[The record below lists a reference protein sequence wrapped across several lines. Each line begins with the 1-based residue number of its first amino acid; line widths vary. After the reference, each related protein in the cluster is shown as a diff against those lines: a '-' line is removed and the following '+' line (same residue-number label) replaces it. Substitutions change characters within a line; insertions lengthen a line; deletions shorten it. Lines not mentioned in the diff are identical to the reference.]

1 MFYPNRKKS
10 MPRERAESWL
20 HLLTKT
26 LMFSSL
32 TSSPKR
38 LNFWI
43 LLVIFF
49 VKKSIDL
56 FDSLVWAKLAS
67 VSSTQFWTMAW
78 IEFKSNPLHLSRS
91 NIFRVFPFWQ
101 QNLSIIFEAIF
112 KLYIDNFCKDLH
124 EDSKS
129 SRIVPLESQSDKS
142 RYLNWDISQRFK
154 LPSSLALYR

>member
-1 MFYPNRKKS
+1 

-20 HLLTKT
+20 HLLTNT

-43 LLVIFF
+43 FLVIFF

-56 FDSLVWAKLAS
+56 FESLVWAKLAS

-91 NIFRVFPFWQ
+91 NIFRVLPLWQ
-101 QNLSIIFEAIF
+101 QNLFIIFEAIF
-112 KLYIDNFCKDLH
+112 KLYNDNFCKDLQ
-124 EDSKS
+124 EDNKS
-129 SRIVPLESQSDKS
+129 SKIVPLLSQSDKS
-142 RYLNWDISQRFK
+142 RYLNWDLSQRLK
-154 LPSSLALYR
+154 LPSSLALCR

>member
-1 MFYPNRKKS
+1 

-43 LLVIFF
+43 FLVIFF

-56 FDSLVWAKLAS
+56 FESLVWAKLAS
-67 VSSTQFWTMAW
+67 VSSAQFWTMTW
-78 IEFKSNPLHLSRS
+78 IEFKSNPMHLSRS

-101 QNLSIIFEAIF
+101 QKLSIIFESIF
-112 KLYIDNFCKDLH
+112 KLYIDNFSKDLH
-124 EDSKS
+124 EYSKS
-129 SRIVPLESQSDKS
+129 PKIVPLVSQSDKS
-142 RYLNWDISQRFK
+142 RYLNWDLSQRLK